1 MNGIAV
7 VPAPENVVTS
17 VEEYLSIRDVMKAF
31 DTPTG
36 KMIALRDINL
46 DVKRGEFITFIGHSG
61 CGKSTLL
68 TIVAGLSRQTS
79 GEVSLNGKPISG
91 PGPDR
96 GVVFQNYSLLPWLSV
111 RENVFEAVDAVY
123 RTKSGPEKQTLV
135 DDFLGKVGLAEH
147 RHKKPSQISGGMKQR
162 VAIARAFATHPK
174 VMLLDEPFGALDALT
189 RGSLQEELMQMW
201 AGENQT
207 ETVIMVTHDID
218 EAIYLSDRIIVMT
231 NGPEA
236 TIGEIIEVN
245 LPRPRVKQAL
255 IHTSQWTEI
264 KDRLL
269 YLLTVAYAHP
279 AKE

>member
-1 MNGIAV
+1 MNDPQPV
-7 VPAPENVVTS
+7 LAPEYPSISTN
-17 VEEYLSIRDVMKAF
+17 EYLSIRDVVKSF
-31 DTPTG
+31 DTAAG
-36 KMIALRDINL
+36 HMIALRDINL
-46 DVKRGEFITFIGHSG
+46 DVKRGEFISFIGHSG

-68 TIVAGLSRQTS
+68 NIVAGLSRQTS
-79 GEVSLNGKPISG
+79 GEVMLNGRPILG

-123 RTKSGPEKQTLV
+123 KTMTRPEKHALV
-135 DDFLGKVGLAEH
+135 DDFLNKVGLAEH
-147 RHKKPSQISGGMKQR
+147 RDKRPSQISGGMKQR
-162 VAIARAFATHPK
+162 VAIARAFATHPE

-189 RGSLQEELMQMW
+189 RNSLQEELLQMW

-218 EAIYLSDRIIVMT
+218 EAIYLSDRIVVMT

-236 TIGEIIEVN
+236 TIGEIIEVD
-245 LPRPRVKQAL
+245 LPRPRTKQAL
-255 IHTSQWTEI
+255 IHLPQWTGI

-269 YLLTVAYAHP
+269 YLLTVAYAHT